1 MIYCNEFINVVVP
14 VILHR
19 FLLIPSSYSAIILAD
34 ELPALC
40 LLYNNINHLN
50 KGLWASVQTLFSQLL
65 KWHHHLNKHEPYTQG
80 PF

>member
-1 MIYCNEFINVVVP
+1 MIYCNKFINVVVP
-14 VILHR
+14 VILHH

-50 KGLWASVQTLFSQLL
+50 KGLWASVQTLSIFFQPITKVAPPL
-65 KWHHHLNKHEPYTQG
+65 EQT
-80 PF
+80 